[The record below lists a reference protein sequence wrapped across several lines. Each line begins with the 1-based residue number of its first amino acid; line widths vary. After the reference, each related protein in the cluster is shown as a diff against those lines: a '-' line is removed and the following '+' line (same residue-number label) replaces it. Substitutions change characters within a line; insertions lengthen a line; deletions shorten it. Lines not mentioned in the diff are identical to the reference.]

1 MSTSYTE
8 ELSVSSPC
16 QGRTSVGVRVVPA
29 LVGGVFIYS
38 AHCSCVAMIPWWL
51 YKTTSRHQLLRTV
64 ARNTWC
70 GEMSGAKPNG
80 QTRASRNIVAD
91 KIKGIFTLQHTDFD
105 RMVEIYS
112 PLITTT
118 EKQHFLLSFFI
129 FIGTDKY
136 IQIIYIRR
144 FSLTPTNIWIVWF
157 NLDRPHIFIGDVA

>member
-1 MSTSYTE
+1 MMMSTSYTE

-105 RMVEIYS
+105 QMVEIYS

-118 EKQHFLLSFFI
+118 ENDIHLSIFYIHFI
-129 FIGTDKY
+129 FVGTDEY
-136 IQIIYIRR
+136 IQII
-144 FSLTPTNIWIVWF
+144 IVGF
-157 NLDRPHIFIGDVA
+157 KIDEYKVIFISLGRTPMNI